1 MAHYQATGKRA
12 LRDIALR
19 SADLLVQTFGPGK
32 MSIWPGHQVVEIGL
46 AKMFLVTGDARYL
59 NLAKFMLDARGP
71 DGMKG
76 SGREYNQSHIH
87 VVDQTEAVGH
97 AVRATYMYSG
107 MADVA
112 ALTGDQ
118 AYVNAIDKIWENV
131 AGKKLYITGGIGA
144 TGSGEA
150 FGKNYELP
158 NMTAYNETCAAVGND
173 FWNHRLF
180 LLHADSKYIDVME
193 RTLYNGLISGVSLDG
208 KTFFYPNPLES
219 TGQHQRSPWFG
230 TACCPSNITRFVASM
245 PGYVY
250 AQRASQLYV
259 NLFVASTADVKL
271 DNGRTVKI
279 AQETHYPW
287 DGAVKMTITPD
298 QIAPFRMKIRIPGWA
313 RNQPVPSDLYRYT
326 DTARTPVTIKVNRR
340 PVVMNLDKG
349 YAVIDRA
356 WRPGDVIELNLPMP
370 IRRVIANDQV
380 SADRGR
386 VALERGPILY
396 ALEGADNGKVRNLV
410 LDRETA
416 LTAEYKPDLLKGVEV
431 IEGRAEA
438 LSYDEQGKLLKNQ
451 QPFTAIPYYA
461 WANRGRGQMIVWIPE
476 TEAVAK
482 PAPFLTPNI
491 TSTPSRR
498 SPLTV
503 NDGDESTSFDWW
515 PKKGSTEWIEYAF
528 DKPSTISSSDLYWF
542 EDTGHGEVRI
552 PASWRILY
560 LDGDQWKPVE
570 SPSSYGVEKDKYNSV
585 TFKPVTTSALR
596 LEVTMQPNW
605 SAGVEEWKVK

>member
-1 MAHYQATGKRA
+1 
-12 LRDIALR
+12 
-19 SADLLVQTFGPGK
+19 
-32 MSIWPGHQVVEIGL
+32 
-46 AKMFLVTGDARYL
+46 
-59 NLAKFMLDARGP
+59 
-71 DGMKG
+71 
-76 SGREYNQSHIH
+76 
-87 VVDQTEAVGH
+87 
-97 AVRATYMYSG
+97 
-107 MADVA
+107 
-112 ALTGDQ
+112 
-118 AYVNAIDKIWENV
+118 
-131 AGKKLYITGGIGA
+131 
-144 TGSGEA
+144 
-150 FGKNYELP
+150 
-158 NMTAYNETCAAVGND
+158 
-173 FWNHRLF
+173 
-180 LLHADSKYIDVME
+180 
-193 RTLYNGLISGVSLDG
+193 
-208 KTFFYPNPLES
+208 
-219 TGQHQRSPWFG
+219 
-230 TACCPSNITRFVASM
+230 M

-250 AQRASQLYV
+250 AQRASQIFV
-259 NLFVASTADVKL
+259 NLFVASTAEVKM
-271 DNGRTVKI
+271 DNGKTVKI

-287 DGAVKMTITPD
+287 DGVVKMIITPD

-326 DTARTPVTIKVNRR
+326 DTVRTPVTIKVNRR
-340 PVVMNLDKG
+340 PYIVNLEKG

-356 WRPGDVIELNLPMP
+356 WRPGDIIELNLPMP
-370 IRRVIANDQV
+370 IRRVVANDQV

-396 ALEGADNGKVRNLV
+396 ALEAADNGKVRNLV
-410 LDRETA
+410 LNRDTA
-416 LTAEYKPDLLKGVEV
+416 LTAEYKPELLKGVEV

-438 LSYDEQGKLLKNQ
+438 LSYDEHGALLKNQ

-476 TEAVAK
+476 TEVVAK
-482 PAPFLTPNI
+482 PAPFLTPKI
-491 TSTPSRR
+491 TSSPSRR

-542 EDTGHGEVRI
+542 DDTGHGEVRI

-570 SPSSYGVEKDKYNSV
+570 NPSAYGVEKDKYNSV
-585 TFKPVTTSALR
+585 TFKSVTTSALR